1 MNRIQLAC
9 YGLLTS
15 AFVLSGILMSMLPSR
30 LEPRAD
36 ADSLVIS
43 RDNFTIMTAKT
54 RANEES
60 LFVLENTS
68 QKLIVYSVDLGKKRM
83 EVAGI
88 GDLAKVFGTQAGQ
101 RNDRP
106 GRGAR

>member
-15 AFVLSGILMSMLPSR
+15 AFVLSGILLGVLPSR

-36 ADSLVIS
+36 ADSLVVS

-60 LFVLENTS
+60 LFVLENSS
-68 QKLIVYSVDLGKKRM
+68 QKLIVYSVDVGRKRI
-83 EVAGI
+83 EPAGVA
-88 GDLAKVFGTQAGQ
+88 DLAKLFGSQGGEKS
-101 RNDRP
+101 DKG
-106 GRGAR
+106 GRGYR